1 MWDRWPRCCGGGG
14 FAPTTPAPTRAS
26 LPRSA
31 RLPWPRAWR
40 SWRGGPPLVSWE
52 ADVTVVVWLTE
63 QSWQACVDATPAD
76 ADVLLLYVV
85 GEDVPGVAHGAFTGL
100 LGRGRPGG
108 APGASP
114 GLPGRGRPDRDPAT
128 RIARLATDAAGQL
141 LHDAAARFDRP

>member
-14 FAPTTPAPTRAS
+14 FAPTTPAPTWA
-26 LPRSA
+26 RSPGSA
-31 RLPWPRAWR
+31 CSPCPCPWCWR
-40 SWRGGPPLVSWE
+40 CWHCGPPLVSWE

-100 LGRGRPGG
+100 LGR
-108 APGASP
+108 
-114 GLPGRGRPDRDPAT
+114 
-128 RIARLATDAAGQL
+128 
-141 LHDAAARFDRP
+141 